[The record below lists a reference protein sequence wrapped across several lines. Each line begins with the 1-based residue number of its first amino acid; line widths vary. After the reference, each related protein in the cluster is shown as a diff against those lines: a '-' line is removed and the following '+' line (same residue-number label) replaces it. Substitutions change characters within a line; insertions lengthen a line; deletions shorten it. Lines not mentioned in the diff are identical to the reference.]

1 MSETT
6 FKVVSDSCCDIPEK
20 WVREHDVDIVPLYV
34 AFSDGVYRRDFYD
47 FTYHE
52 FYQQMLDR
60 PGDFPKTSL
69 PSVEDY
75 MKAWE
80 PYVAKG
86 IPVLSLSMT
95 SRMSG
100 SYNSARTAREAVLEE
115 HPEARIEVIDSTAL
129 TILEGMYVCEACR
142 LRDLG
147 KSLEE
152 AAEILRGMQGSG
164 RAYFTIGDMSYLAKG
179 GRIGGLIRFA
189 AGGLGLKPVILF
201 KDGLISLCKITRS
214 RQRSLK
220 ELAKQAAAFFI
231 EQKADPADYYLDVGY
246 GLSETDGKELFQL
259 FLDALQGAGIN
270 ASPRLVQIGTMVG
283 AHNGPMLMGIA
294 FLKKHQFA

>member
-1 MSETT
+1 
-6 FKVVSDSCCDIPEK
+6 
-20 WVREHDVDIVPLYV
+20 
-34 AFSDGVYRRDFYD
+34 
-47 FTYHE
+47 
-52 FYQQMLDR
+52 
-60 PGDFPKTSL
+60 
-69 PSVEDY
+69 
-75 MKAWE
+75 
-80 PYVAKG
+80 
-86 IPVLSLSMT
+86 
-95 SRMSG
+95 
-100 SYNSARTAREAVLEE
+100 
-115 HPEARIEVIDSTAL
+115 
-129 TILEGMYVCEACR
+129 
-142 LRDLG
+142 
-147 KSLEE
+147 
-152 AAEILRGMQGSG
+152 
-164 RAYFTIGDMSYLAKG
+164 MSYLAKG